1 MLLATAGSAASGARA
16 SIQTEATSRS
26 LEKWMQSQKMRAPMH
41 ERRECVSA
49 PVVRTERFRTTFL
62 LMDQIFTTFEAISL
76 HPEWR
81 RNSNAMFD
89 PPVHRSK
96 RRLQPEVGKIDA

>member
-1 MLLATAGSAASGARA
+1 
-16 SIQTEATSRS
+16 
-26 LEKWMQSQKMRAPMH
+26 MH

-49 PVVRTERFRTTFL
+49 PVVRTERFRTTEFL

-89 PPVHRSK
+89 PLVHRSK
-96 RRLQPEVGKIDA
+96 RRLQPRLEKLMHNEKLGR